1 VSQLTLDLPAA
12 LVDSLSRRAAHQG
25 RSVAQLV
32 MEQLARSSGDEL
44 EAPRA
49 EAASVA
55 EAPRDRETEAWL
67 AADLDGGLPPY
78 DWGDA
83 DPLTLGA
90 PVRYVPAGGLVVERA
105 EQSDVSN
112 C

>member
-1 VSQLTLDLPAA
+1 MSQLTLDLPAA

-67 AADLDGGLPPY
+67 AADLDGGF
-78 DWGDA
+78 
-83 DPLTLGA
+83 PLTLGA
-90 PVRYVPAGGLVVERA
+90 PVRYVLAGGLIVERA
-105 EQSDVSN
+105 EQSDVPN